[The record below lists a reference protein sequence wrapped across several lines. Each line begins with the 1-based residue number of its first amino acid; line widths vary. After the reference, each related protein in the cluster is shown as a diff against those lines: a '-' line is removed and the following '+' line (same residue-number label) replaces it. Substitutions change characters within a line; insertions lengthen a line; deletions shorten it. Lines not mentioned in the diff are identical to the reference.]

1 VDLSEGPRRFRFL
14 FVHDGAAGQAYIRIK
29 SESGQAVSVRQLA
42 FGSGRRGRRLGTRR
56 PTRVPHI
63 CVRWG
68 ATPDGVQ
75 LYEFPGAVP
84 LARIAPRASVVP
96 DLSEA
101 IERLLADDPSDDAAV
116 PALYEWRPEWGEP
129 PPIGGAGAV
138 RLERSAGNELVALA
152 DCPSP
157 ALLVINQAFDPGWS
171 ARVDGKPLRILRVNA
186 VVQGVV
192 VPPGFVAGRLPVSAP
207 GLLAGGCISAA
218 AALLLAGG
226 CLWPR
231 RPGPPPDPLLRVCRS
246 TVGRQ
251 FF

>member
-1 VDLSEGPRRFRFL
+1 M
-14 FVHDGAAGQAYIRIK
+14 
-29 SESGQAVSVRQLA
+29 
-42 FGSGRRGRRLGTRR
+42 
-56 PTRVPHI
+56 PHI

-138 RLERSAGNELVALA
+138 RLERSAGYELVALA

-207 GLLAGGCISAA
+207 GLLAGGLHIGRGRTAAGRWMPLATQARPAARPAPAGVSEHRREAIFLTGSA
-218 AALLLAGG
+218 LAQRHPKG
-226 CLWPR
+226 
-231 RPGPPPDPLLRVCRS
+231 
-246 TVGRQ
+246 
-251 FF
+251 